1 MNCTLTLRN
10 STQASCISDENLM
23 EEKTDQGGPEG
34 EYPNEK
40 GVEGEIP
47 GDGDKGGKFPND
59 FDEEKVQET
68 VVTKPVVQGTSGGL
82 LVA

>member
-1 MNCTLTLRN
+1 
-10 STQASCISDENLM
+10 M
-23 EEKTDQGGPEG
+23 EKKTADHGGPEG

-47 GDGDKGGKFPND
+47 GDDGDGDKGGKFPND

-68 VVTKPVVQGTSGGL
+68 GATKPAVQGYKSPEPPNLG
-82 LVA
+82 

>member
-1 MNCTLTLRN
+1 M
-10 STQASCISDENLM
+10 
-23 EEKTDQGGPEG
+23 
-34 EYPNEK
+34 
-40 GVEGEIP
+40 EGEIP

-59 FDEEKVQET
+59 FDEKVQET